1 MLEIRELVI
10 SGDEACLQNALEKVE
25 DEKCTE
31 RDWKW
36 RGKEGRTVLELAAML
51 GRSMIVR
58 LLLSAGAPPNVVS
71 TSGEFHLHNCIYGHT
86 CYTLPELANRYVR
99 CTYAAHLMHTIP
111 MFHIYIQLPRIW
123 WAPLCLHM
131 GTFVLCERTG
141 EWRGRPSLSN

>member
-1 MLEIRELVI
+1 MEIHTLEIRELVI
-10 SGDEACLQNALEKVE
+10 SGDEAGLQNALEKVE

-71 TSGEFHLHNCIYGHT
+71 TSGEFHLHKCVYGNT
-86 CYTLPELANRYVR
+86 CYSLPVHGKLASRYAR
-99 CTYAAHLMHTIP
+99 CTYAAHPMHTIP
-111 MFHIYIQLPRIW
+111 MFH
-123 WAPLCLHM
+123 
-131 GTFVLCERTG
+131 T
-141 EWRGRPSLSN
+141 PSQDMVGSTLLAYGDSCAV

>member
-10 SGDEACLQNALEKVE
+10 SGDEAGLQNALEKVE

-51 GRSMIVR
+51 GRSKVVR

-71 TSGEFHLHNCIYGHT
+71 TSGEFHIHKCVYGHM
-86 CYTLPELANRYVR
+86 CYT
-99 CTYAAHLMHTIP
+99 
-111 MFHIYIQLPRIW
+111 
-123 WAPLCLHM
+123 
-131 GTFVLCERTG
+131 
-141 EWRGRPSLSN
+141 